1 MSESVDK
8 VTVADERVDGTAAD
22 ATTVEG
28 QPGGDSALYGFSV
41 KTIKGEQK
49 SLKDY
54 QGQVLL
60 VVNTATECGFTPQYD
75 GLEALYGKFHDQG
88 FEILDFP
95 CNQFA
100 GQAPGTDEELGS
112 FCKLRFGTTF
122 TTFARIDVN
131 GEHADP
137 LYDWLKSQKSGVAG
151 GRIKWNFTK
160 FLIDRQGR
168 VVKRYAPSTTPDAI
182 EGDIAGLL

>member
-1 MSESVDK
+1 MSESVGND
-8 VTVADERVDGTAAD
+8 TMGDTAAETLT
-22 ATTVEG
+22 AKA
-28 QPGGDSALYGFSV
+28 PSNSASALYDFSV
-41 KTIKGEQK
+41 KTIKGEHK
-49 SLKDY
+49 RLADY
-54 QGQVLL
+54 SGQVLL
-60 VVNTATECGFTPQYD
+60 IVNTATECGFTPQYD
-75 GLEALYGKFHDQG
+75 GLEALYRKFHDQG

-137 LYDWLKSQKSGVAG
+137 LYKWLKEQKSGVAG

-160 FLIDRQGR
+160 FLVDRQGT
-168 VVKRYAPSTTPDAI
+168 VVKRYAPSTTPEAI
-182 EGDIAGLL
+182 EADIAGLL

>member
-1 MSESVDK
+1 MSESVTDAK
-8 VTVADERVDGTAAD
+8 TDDAVAGTPR
-22 ATTVEG
+22 EG
-28 QPGGDSALYGFSV
+28 TRTRDDSALYGFSV
-41 KTIKGEQK
+41 KTIKGEQQ
-49 SLKDY
+49 SLADY
-54 QGQVLL
+54 RGQVLL
-60 VVNTATECGFTPQYD
+60 IVNTATECGFTPQYD
-75 GLEALYGKFHDQG
+75 GLEALYGKFHDRG

-100 GQAPGTDEELGS
+100 GQAPGSDEELGS

-137 LYDWLKSQKSGVAG
+137 LYNWLKEQKSGIAG

-160 FLIDRQGR
+160 FLIDREGR
-168 VVKRYAPSTTPDAI
+168 VVKRYAPSTTPEAI
-182 EGDIAGLL
+182 EGDIAALV